1 VHAKTGTYVTENPNA
16 PTLPFLRGQSL
27 AGYIDAKSGH
37 RIAFVLTVNN
47 VPISGII
54 DVLSVFQDEG
64 TISAM
69 LWKLQ

>member
-1 VHAKTGTYVTENPNA
+1 
-16 PTLPFLRGQSL
+16 
-27 AGYIDAKSGH
+27 
-37 RIAFVLTVNN
+37 VNN